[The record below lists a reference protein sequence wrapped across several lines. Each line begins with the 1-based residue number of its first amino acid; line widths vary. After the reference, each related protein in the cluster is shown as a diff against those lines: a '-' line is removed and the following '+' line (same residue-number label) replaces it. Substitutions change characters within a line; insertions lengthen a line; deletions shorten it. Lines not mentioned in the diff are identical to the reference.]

1 MKNGG
6 KSASRICVALML
18 AIAVSVAGAAAA
30 APGAGAAPGG
40 AEAAASSRAT
50 LASKLRLVKLLLAQ
64 SPAVQRIPQ
73 SDNAVAK
80 KKLAEAQALFAKAQ
94 AESGPEAAIG
104 LLDEALLR
112 IAAASRLVPDAAQL
126 AAQERSRNAELRE
139 AIAIFQKQ
147 QRDLSA
153 RAGGKPGA
161 ELAQLDSLVA
171 RADTLAGSGEQHE
184 ANILLNKAYRIV
196 VSALNSMLAAQ
207 TIVYDL
213 KFASPNEEFKYE
225 LARNRSYDELIPI
238 ALAQLR
244 TARETA
250 TLAQGYVS
258 QSRAL
263 RDTAQQQASG
273 GDLRSAVKTIQDATS
288 HLQRSLRIAG
298 LVVAQTP
305 ESQPGATP

>member
-6 KSASRICVALML
+6 KNASQICVVLML
-18 AIAVSVAGAAAA
+18 AVSVAAAVAA
-30 APGAGAAPGG
+30 APGAGTAPG
-40 AEAAASSRAT
+40 AEAAANASRAT

-64 SPAVQRIPQ
+64 SPALQRIPQ
-73 SDNAVAK
+73 SGNAVAK
-80 KKLAEAQALFAKAQ
+80 KKLAEAQVLFAKAQ
-94 AESGPEAAIG
+94 TEAGPEAAIA
-104 LLDEALLR
+104 LLDESLLR

-126 AAQERSRNAELRE
+126 AAQERSRNAQLRE

-147 QRDLSA
+147 QRNLSA
-153 RAGGKPGA
+153 RAPHAQPSA

-171 RADTLAGSGEQHE
+171 RADALASGGEQHE
-184 ANILLNKAYRIV
+184 ANLLLNKAYRTV
-196 VSALNSMLAAQ
+196 VLALNSMLAAQ

-244 TARETA
+244 TAHETA
-250 TLAQGYVS
+250 ALAQGYVS

-273 GDLRSAVKTIQDATS
+273 GDLRSAVKSVQDATNY
-288 HLQRSLRIAG
+288 LQRSLRIAG
-298 LVVAQTP
+298 LVVAQSP
-305 ESQPGATP
+305 ESQP